1 MNIYFIDPKYIKD
14 VAWMPLLSYLKVKDS
29 LSFIPDNEL
38 PNSLKDII
46 YPSRFENQGPRGI
59 DNCSFWLREH
69 LENCVRLK
77 IKDYPD
83 GNVPKDS
90 LKNYST
96 NSPQHNIE
104 NLGVQN
110 VLILTPLCSTY
121 DSEGIVQAPLM
132 NKYIDVF
139 PGLMRY
145 CLNILHKK
153 YGHNEYDKQCSAIL
167 FDEFMSRSFL
177 YFPKRRE
184 WLPIKFAPN
193 VLKGVHDID
202 PSNFQLTVS
211 DNGKE
216 EYTSLITDFGQQKLS
231 EFLNEVK
238 EAIQEYRESITYEDS
253 WHDWQRE
260 VDQMNRDF
268 WNECGESSVNCDF

>member
-104 NLGVQN
+104 
-110 VLILTPLCSTY
+110 STLK
-121 DSEGIVQAPLM
+121 S
-132 NKYIDVF
+132 
-139 PGLMRY
+139 PGLY
-145 CLNILHKK
+145 
-153 YGHNEYDKQCSAIL
+153 
-167 FDEFMSRSFL
+167 
-177 YFPKRRE
+177 
-184 WLPIKFAPN
+184 
-193 VLKGVHDID
+193 
-202 PSNFQLTVS
+202 
-211 DNGKE
+211 
-216 EYTSLITDFGQQKLS
+216 
-231 EFLNEVK
+231 
-238 EAIQEYRESITYEDS
+238 
-253 WHDWQRE
+253 
-260 VDQMNRDF
+260 
-268 WNECGESSVNCDF
+268 